1 MILSFLIILLVIAL
15 VGLSAGRLSKPNK
28 ADYYLAGKSLSPWI
42 VGLSAMATNNSGYMF
57 IGLIGFTYLVGLPSI
72 WLMIGWIVG
81 DFLISR
87 TVHKKINQ
95 AATENSNVT
104 YASVIG
110 AWSGQGQF
118 ITKFIG
124 LLSLIFLIVYASAQF
139 VSGGKTLMVIF
150 GWDLWLG
157 IGIGSI
163 IVFMYTMVGGIRASI
178 WTDVVQAFVMVCSM
192 TILVVTCFLSLGGIN
207 VAINEW
213 LLVDNFL
220 NFFPPEIE
228 HSIFLKAI
236 YPVSWLVAGLFVIGQ
251 PHIMVR
257 FMALKDPELI
267 ERARY
272 HYYFWYLI
280 FYFLAFCVGMLSKI
294 YLDSQNTFDP
304 ELALPMMALE
314 LLSPFMIGVIIAG
327 IFAATMSTA
336 DSLIINCS
344 GNISQDLFKSKN
356 FSSAQ
361 IKLITFAVASVATAI
376 ALMNNNSVFLIV
388 IYAWTLLGISF
399 APLII
404 ILSMD
409 KKITVKTY
417 VIGLIFG
424 IVSFVLINYYGV
436 NEFIYAG
443 FIPFCL
449 NFSYVYL
456 RSQKNKP
463 YLLSKKE

>member
-72 WLMIGWIVG
+72 WLMIGWIMG

-87 TVHKKINQ
+87 TVHKKINE
-95 AATENSNVT
+95 AATINSNVT

-110 AWSGQGQF
+110 AWSKQGQF

-124 LLSLIFLIVYASAQF
+124 LLSLIFLIIYASAQF
-139 VSGGKTLMVIF
+139 VSGGKTLLVIF

-157 IGIGSI
+157 IGIGSV
-163 IVFMYTMVGGIRASI
+163 IVFMYTITGGIRASI
-178 WTDVVQAFVMVCSM
+178 WTDVMQAFVMVFSM
-192 TILVVTCFLSLGGIN
+192 TILVITCLVSLGGIN
-207 VAINEW
+207 EAIDKW

-220 NFFPPEIE
+220 NIFPPEIE
-228 HSIFLKAI
+228 SSIFLKII
-236 YPVSWLVAGLFVIGQ
+236 YPISWLIAGLFVIGQ

-257 FMALKDPELI
+257 FMAIKDPKLI

-272 HYYFWYLI
+272 HYYFWYVI

-294 YLDSQNTFDP
+294 YLGNQNALDP
-304 ELALPMMALE
+304 ELALPLMALE
-314 LLSPFMIGVIIAG
+314 LLNPIMIGVIIAG

-336 DSLIINCS
+336 DSLIISCS

-356 FSSAQ
+356 FSNTQ
-361 IKLITFAVASVATAI
+361 IKLITFGVALASTAI
-376 ALMNNNSVFLIV
+376 ALMNSSSVFLVV

-404 ILSMD
+404 ILSIGGE
-409 KKITVKTY
+409 ITIKTY
-417 VIGLIFG
+417 MIGLIIG
-424 IVSFVLINYYGV
+424 VVSFLLINHYDI
-436 NEFIYAG
+436 NKFIYAG

-456 RSQKNKP
+456 SQKKTNQIN
-463 YLLSKKE
+463 

>member
-72 WLMIGWIVG
+72 WLMIGWIMG

-87 TVHKKINQ
+87 TVHKKINE
-95 AATENSNVT
+95 AATINSNVT

-110 AWSGQGQF
+110 AWSKQGQF

-124 LLSLIFLIVYASAQF
+124 LLSLIFLIIYASAQF
-139 VSGGKTLMVIF
+139 VSGGKTLLVIF

-157 IGIGSI
+157 IGIGSV
-163 IVFMYTMVGGIRASI
+163 IVFMYTITGGIRASI
-178 WTDVVQAFVMVCSM
+178 WTDVMQAFVMVFSM
-192 TILVVTCFLSLGGIN
+192 TILVITCLVSLGGIN
-207 VAINEW
+207 EAIDKW

-220 NFFPPEIE
+220 NIFPPEIE
-228 HSIFLKAI
+228 SSIFLKII
-236 YPVSWLVAGLFVIGQ
+236 YPISWLIAGLFVIGQ

-257 FMALKDPELI
+257 FMAIKDPKLI

-272 HYYFWYLI
+272 HYYFWYVI

-294 YLDSQNTFDP
+294 YLGNQNALDP
-304 ELALPMMALE
+304 ELALPLMALE
-314 LLSPFMIGVIIAG
+314 LLNPIMIGVIIAG

-344 GNISQDLFKSKN
+344 GNISQDLFGSKD
-356 FSSAQ
+356 FTSMQ
-361 IKLITFAVASVATAI
+361 IKLITLTVALISTTI
-376 ALMNNNSVFLIV
+376 ALMNNNSVFQVV

-404 ILSMD
+404 ILSMGG
-409 KKITVKTY
+409 KITIKTY
-417 VIGLIFG
+417 MIGLIIG
-424 IVSFVLINYYGV
+424 TISFFIINYYEI
-436 NEFIYAG
+436 NKFIYAG
-443 FIPFCL
+443 FIPFCINL
-449 NFSYVYL
+449 SYIYL
-456 RSQKNKP
+456 KRQP
-463 YLLSKKE
+463 KEIN

>member
-57 IGLIGFTYLVGLPSI
+57 IGLIGFTYMVGLPSI
-72 WLMIGWIVG
+72 WLMIGWILG

-87 TVHKKINQ
+87 TVHKKFNE
-95 AATENSNVT
+95 AAAKNSNVT

-110 AWSGQGQF
+110 AWSQQGQF

-124 LLSLIFLIVYASAQF
+124 LLSFVFLIVYASAQF

-157 IGIGSI
+157 IGIGSV
-163 IVFMYTMVGGIRASI
+163 IVFMYTMAGGIRASI
-178 WTDVVQAFVMVCSM
+178 WTDVVQAFVMVFSM
-192 TILVVTCFLSLGGIN
+192 AILVVACIVNMGGIN
-207 VAINEW
+207 IVFEEW
-213 LLVDNFL
+213 LLIDNFL
-220 NFFPPEIE
+220 NFFPSEIE
-228 HSIFLKAI
+228 HSTFLKTI
-236 YPVSWLVAGLFVIGQ
+236 YPISWLVAGLFVIGQ

-272 HYYFWYLI
+272 HYYSWYVI
-280 FYFLAFCVGMLSKI
+280 FYFLAFCIGMLSKI
-294 YLDSQNTFDP
+294 YLDTNNNFDP
-304 ELALPMMALE
+304 ELALPLMAIE
-314 LLSPFMIGVIIAG
+314 LLNPFMIGVIIAG

-344 GNISQDLFKSKN
+344 GNISQDLFKSKK
-356 FSSAQ
+356 FSNTE
-361 IKLITFAVASVATAI
+361 IKLITFAVALVSTAI

-404 ILSMD
+404 ILSMG
-409 KKITVKTY
+409 KKITAKTY
-417 VIGLIFG
+417 IIGLIIG
-424 IVSFVLINYYGV
+424 IVSFFVINYFGINNY
-436 NEFIYAG
+436 IYAG

-449 NFSYVYL
+449 NYCFIYL
-456 RSQKNKP
+456 RREYK
-463 YLLSKKE
+463 

>member
-57 IGLIGFTYLVGLPSI
+57 IGLIGFTYMVGLPSI
-72 WLMIGWIVG
+72 WLMIGWILG

-87 TVHKKINQ
+87 TVHKKFNE
-95 AATENSNVT
+95 AAAKNSNVT

-110 AWSGQGQF
+110 AWSQQGQF

-124 LLSLIFLIVYASAQF
+124 LLSFVFLIVYASAQF

-157 IGIGSI
+157 IGIGSV
-163 IVFMYTMVGGIRASI
+163 IVFMYTMAGGIRATI
-178 WTDVVQAFVMVCSM
+178 WTDVVQAFVMVFSM
-192 TILVVTCFLSLGGIN
+192 AILVVACIVNMGGIN
-207 VAINEW
+207 IVFEEW
-213 LLVDNFL
+213 LLIDNFL
-220 NFFPPEIE
+220 NFFPSEIE
-228 HSIFLKAI
+228 HSTFLKTI
-236 YPVSWLVAGLFVIGQ
+236 YPISWLVAGLFVIGQ

-272 HYYFWYLI
+272 HYYSWYVI
-280 FYFLAFCVGMLSKI
+280 FYFLAFCIGMLSKI
-294 YLDSQNTFDP
+294 YLDTNNNFDP
-304 ELALPMMALE
+304 ELALPLMAIE
-314 LLSPFMIGVIIAG
+314 LLNPFMIGVIIAG

-344 GNISQDLFKSKN
+344 GNISQDLFKSKK
-356 FSSAQ
+356 FSNTE
-361 IKLITFAVASVATAI
+361 IKLITFAVALVSTAI

-404 ILSMD
+404 ILSMG
-409 KKITVKTY
+409 KKITTKTY
-417 VIGLIFG
+417 IIGLIIG
-424 IVSFVLINYYGV
+424 IVSFFVINYFGINNY
-436 NEFIYAG
+436 IYAG

-449 NFSYVYL
+449 NYCFIYL
-456 RSQKNKP
+456 RREYK
-463 YLLSKKE
+463 

>member
-1 MILSFLIILLVIAL
+1 VILSFLIILLVIAL

-57 IGLIGFTYLVGLPSI
+57 IGLIGFTYMVGLPSI
-72 WLMIGWIVG
+72 WLMIGWILG

-87 TVHKKINQ
+87 TVHKKFNE
-95 AATENSNVT
+95 AAAKNSNVT

-110 AWSGQGQF
+110 AWSQQGQF

-124 LLSLIFLIVYASAQF
+124 LLSFVFLIVYASAQF

-157 IGIGSI
+157 IGIGSV
-163 IVFMYTMVGGIRASI
+163 IVFMYTMAGGIRASI
-178 WTDVVQAFVMVCSM
+178 WTDVVQAFVMVFSM
-192 TILVVTCFLSLGGIN
+192 AILVVACIVNMGGIN
-207 VAINEW
+207 IVFEEW
-213 LLVDNFL
+213 LLIDNFL
-220 NFFPPEIE
+220 NFFPSEIE
-228 HSIFLKAI
+228 HSTFLKTI
-236 YPVSWLVAGLFVIGQ
+236 YPISWLVAGLFVIGQ

-272 HYYFWYLI
+272 HYYSWYVI
-280 FYFLAFCVGMLSKI
+280 FYFLAFCIGMLSKI
-294 YLDSQNTFDP
+294 YLDTNNNFDP
-304 ELALPMMALE
+304 ELALPLMAIE
-314 LLSPFMIGVIIAG
+314 LLNPFIIGVIIAG

-344 GNISQDLFKSKN
+344 GNISQDLFKSKK
-356 FSSAQ
+356 FSNTE
-361 IKLITFAVASVATAI
+361 IKLITFAVALVSTAI

-404 ILSMD
+404 ILSMG
-409 KKITVKTY
+409 KKITTKTY
-417 VIGLIFG
+417 IIGLIIG
-424 IVSFVLINYYGV
+424 IVSFFVINYFGINNY
-436 NEFIYAG
+436 IYAG

-449 NFSYVYL
+449 NYCFIYL
-456 RSQKNKP
+456 RREYK
-463 YLLSKKE
+463 

>member
-57 IGLIGFTYLVGLPSI
+57 IGLIGFTYMVGLPSI
-72 WLMIGWIVG
+72 WLMIGWILG

-87 TVHKKINQ
+87 TVHKKFNE
-95 AATENSNVT
+95 AAAKNSNVT

-110 AWSGQGQF
+110 AWSQQGQF

-124 LLSLIFLIVYASAQF
+124 LLSFVFLIVYASAQF

-157 IGIGSI
+157 IGIGSV
-163 IVFMYTMVGGIRASI
+163 IVFMYTMAGGIRASI
-178 WTDVVQAFVMVCSM
+178 WTDVVQAFVMVFSM
-192 TILVVTCFLSLGGIN
+192 AILVVACIVNMGGIN
-207 VAINEW
+207 IVFEEW
-213 LLVDNFL
+213 LLIDNFL
-220 NFFPPEIE
+220 NFFPSEIE
-228 HSIFLKAI
+228 HSTFLKTI
-236 YPVSWLVAGLFVIGQ
+236 YPISWLVAGLFVIGQ

-272 HYYFWYLI
+272 HYYSWYVI
-280 FYFLAFCVGMLSKI
+280 FYFLAFCIGMLSKI
-294 YLDSQNTFDP
+294 YLDTNNNFDP
-304 ELALPMMALE
+304 ELALPLMAIE
-314 LLSPFMIGVIIAG
+314 LLNPFMIGVIIAG

-344 GNISQDLFKSKN
+344 GNISQDLFKSKK
-356 FSSAQ
+356 FSNTE
-361 IKLITFAVASVATAI
+361 IKLITFAVALVSTAI

-404 ILSMD
+404 ILSMG
-409 KKITVKTY
+409 KKITTKTY
-417 VIGLIFG
+417 IIGLIIG
-424 IVSFVLINYYGV
+424 IVSFFVINYFGINNY
-436 NEFIYAG
+436 IYAG

-449 NFSYVYL
+449 NYCFIYL
-456 RSQKNKP
+456 RREYK
-463 YLLSKKE
+463 

>member
-1 MILSFLIILLVIAL
+1 VILSFLIILLVIAL

-57 IGLIGFTYLVGLPSI
+57 IGLIGFTYMVGLPSI
-72 WLMIGWIVG
+72 WLMIGWILG

-87 TVHKKINQ
+87 TVHKKFNE
-95 AATENSNVT
+95 AAAKNSNVT

-110 AWSGQGQF
+110 AWSQQGQF

-124 LLSLIFLIVYASAQF
+124 LLSFVFLIVYASAQF

-157 IGIGSI
+157 IGIGSV
-163 IVFMYTMVGGIRASI
+163 IVFMYTMAGGIRASI
-178 WTDVVQAFVMVCSM
+178 WTDVVQAFVMVFSM
-192 TILVVTCFLSLGGIN
+192 AILVVACIVNMGGIN
-207 VAINEW
+207 IVFEEW
-213 LLVDNFL
+213 LLIDNFL
-220 NFFPPEIE
+220 NFFPSEIE
-228 HSIFLKAI
+228 HSTFLKTI
-236 YPVSWLVAGLFVIGQ
+236 YPISWLVAGLFVIGQ

-272 HYYFWYLI
+272 HYYSWYVI
-280 FYFLAFCVGMLSKI
+280 FYFLAFCIGMLSKI
-294 YLDSQNTFDP
+294 YLDTNNNFDP
-304 ELALPMMALE
+304 ELALPLMAIE
-314 LLSPFMIGVIIAG
+314 LLNPFMIGVIIAG

-344 GNISQDLFKSKN
+344 GNISQDLFKSKK
-356 FSSAQ
+356 FSNTE
-361 IKLITFAVASVATAI
+361 IKLITFAVALVSTAI

-404 ILSMD
+404 ILSMG
-409 KKITVKTY
+409 KKITAKTY
-417 VIGLIFG
+417 IIGLIIG
-424 IVSFVLINYYGV
+424 IVSFFVINYFGINNY
-436 NEFIYAG
+436 IYAG

-449 NFSYVYL
+449 NYCFIYL
-456 RSQKNKP
+456 RREYK
-463 YLLSKKE
+463 

>member
-1 MILSFLIILLVIAL
+1 VILSFLIILLVIAL

-57 IGLIGFTYLVGLPSI
+57 IGLIGFTYMVGLPSI
-72 WLMIGWIVG
+72 WLMIGWILG

-87 TVHKKINQ
+87 TVHKKFNE
-95 AATENSNVT
+95 AAAKNSNVT

-110 AWSGQGQF
+110 AWSQQGQF

-124 LLSLIFLIVYASAQF
+124 LLSFVFLIVYASAQF

-157 IGIGSI
+157 IGIGSV
-163 IVFMYTMVGGIRASI
+163 IVFMYTMAGGIRASI
-178 WTDVVQAFVMVCSM
+178 WTDVVQAFVMVFSM
-192 TILVVTCFLSLGGIN
+192 AILVVACIVNMGGIN
-207 VAINEW
+207 IVFEEW
-213 LLVDNFL
+213 LLIDNFL
-220 NFFPPEIE
+220 NFFPSEIE
-228 HSIFLKAI
+228 HSTFLKTI
-236 YPVSWLVAGLFVIGQ
+236 YPISWLVAGLFVIGQ

-272 HYYFWYLI
+272 HYYSWYVI
-280 FYFLAFCVGMLSKI
+280 FYFLAFCIGMLSKI
-294 YLDSQNTFDP
+294 YLDTNNNFDP
-304 ELALPMMALE
+304 ELALPLMAIE
-314 LLSPFMIGVIIAG
+314 LLNPFMIGVIIAG

-344 GNISQDLFKSKN
+344 GNISQDLFKSKK
-356 FSSAQ
+356 FSNTE
-361 IKLITFAVASVATAI
+361 IKLITFAVALVSTAI

-404 ILSMD
+404 ILSMG
-409 KKITVKTY
+409 KKITTKTY
-417 VIGLIFG
+417 IIGLIIG
-424 IVSFVLINYYGV
+424 IVSFFVINYFGINNY
-436 NEFIYAG
+436 IYAG

-449 NFSYVYL
+449 NYCFIYL
-456 RSQKNKP
+456 RREYK
-463 YLLSKKE
+463 